1 METGEGTGSGMN
13 DLKIFENPEFGRIRA
28 LERDGEPWFVA
39 TDVCRYL
46 EIKNSRDALSRL
58 DDDEKGVVS
67 TDTPGGRQTLNIVNE
82 YGLYVLVL
90 GSRKKEAKTF
100 KRWITHEVIPSI
112 RKTGSYTKPDSVELM
127 TPAPPEL
134 SLSGL
139 ASTARVARRAM
150 LDIGAS
156 RWDAGMEV
164 LSILGYYG
172 LPVPGFIPK
181 KDPGMI
187 KLEDFFK

>member
-1 METGEGTGSGMN
+1 MN

-39 TDVCRYL
+39 ADVCRYL

-67 TDTPGGRQTLNIVNE
+67 TDTPGGKQTLNIVNE

-90 GSRKKEAKTF
+90 GSRKKEAKAF

-112 RKTGSYTKPDSVELM
+112 RKTGGYIKPDSVELM

-172 LPVPGFIPK
+172 LPVPDFVSK
-181 KDPGMI
+181 KSPGMI
-187 KLEDFFK
+187 RLEDFFK